1 MPRRTPV
8 RELQKEEPVVSSPLR
23 RSSRISNANSPAPTK
38 VIARR
43 NSASEVSTPAAKV
56 TRGRRS
62 SLSQPSESSDDGP
75 ADNKKVLSTIKTRR
89 GSLSSNNED
98 DAQKETIEKL
108 KTRSSSAPKE
118 QPQEVKKN
126 SRLRKSISEDAE
138 GKDNEPIKKATR
150 SRTSSLT
157 KKSDVNG
164 TESNLK
170 NVDSRNVVLASTPVK
185 KSPSSDSVNVTL
197 ESIEEDNKEN
207 DSPTA
212 TDSKVH
218 SIKKK
223 KSEIPKIDFDLSI
236 INEASLTEEETS
248 PQKKSNSISENQI
261 DNQEELQ
268 IKQAPEENNV
278 PTALQVESAE
288 TATKDVEESPKVASI
303 VASSKNKVDIG
314 KSVDNL
320 QESDPETQKVG
331 ISTVKNA
338 DGDASELG
346 TSENSFRLQLSS
358 SVVESDGKNDDI
370 NNFSNK
376 EIMSPGEKSL
386 VQKDDCEPMDVDVDP
401 IEVQEKLEVAKK
413 VTDEVAEGLRE
424 EIQFKTTLT
433 PEQNKEDTSADK
445 ITDEVEK
452 AGENLESE
460 STEFNVENKERNNK
474 HDISVDEQISQVEPA
489 EGTEENKTTELGGD
503 NMSRS
508 EEKKAGE
515 TLLSPTKDLIK
526 SPKKAEETLLS
537 PTKNLM
543 KSPKKAGETLV
554 SPTKN
559 LIKSP
564 SKVDENKSLIRET
577 KTPRQKDMPQL
588 SSEGATAS
596 LDFSDK
602 DDFQI
607 DSPSND
613 ITLSLEP
620 DEVPPSNKTEE
631 LAKEIS
637 STTKTDNGKMK
648 HKLEDVA
655 EPKSLPDHSEP
666 TSNRDEASLSEKM
679 SVEENNPS
687 GTSEIQEDLVE
698 KVNRPDVLQETQLEN
713 VEEKQGTQKS
723 TDEQNVLKVE
733 ESSKVIDKTDVCDTI
748 ELSSALETSETEVS
762 ITTGVTGQ
770 NTPRNHNKPRLLVAS
785 SGIKNTNGH
794 EDNEIEIDVEIS
806 DCDEASDEKHEGS
819 KQDIEINLCD
829 TDSDKEEFV
838 VAEGDVSYN
847 SPVKKVRTKMHSMSD
862 DEILATNK
870 NTSKKTNTF
879 DRSIDSKYSLIM
891 LKDQVKEE
899 NSDSDSDEV
908 VIELSD
914 SERDSEVFTSNN
926 DANVIKNVNTEVES
940 DSQDNVNN
948 RSIDTSIAD
957 PENETVDEK
966 SIGQQKLRRRS
977 QNKSI
982 VLTETIKAG
991 EDEKRLSGQIHKVVD
1006 LFCAGITNKS
1016 DVSINVSLEYTG
1028 QLSDTETD
1036 NAERTES
1043 VEISLSA
1050 DVLDKEAEPQRGS
1063 KRRKICH
1070 DASYTLELS
1079 QQSED
1084 GENAEQSPQNIQ
1096 KKSPKGS
1103 VPVAKEKNSPC
1114 KKRKSL
1120 VSMESDDVSQESPRK
1135 KENSPNKKRKNQ
1147 SEDEKNSVE
1156 EQVEQSDDQ
1165 ETDNDVNLS
1174 SVGDCSVTLERIFSS
1189 SFDDYDEN
1197 DITWKPDDEENSSC
1211 SEIST
1216 DDACEES
1223 DVEEETPDH
1232 VVVTTKMNKKTSF
1245 SLDSSDSDEGRK
1257 KKVSPKKQVSPKK
1270 NQKHKVEEEIPD
1282 DVVTATKG
1290 NKNTEIALN
1299 SCDNDE
1305 VMKKKVRRKKNRK
1318 HKLFHSSRHNI
1329 EEDFGSEES
1338 TESAQI
1344 KQKTDSKNESS
1355 HQKKEVKPDESQKK
1369 SLNKKKQKQ
1378 NFFSESDSIENMLPE
1393 ISETRKDTIEKKKN
1407 RKRKHSKLALLDEE
1421 SDEMIVSKYLQKKV
1435 ATNENVKSL
1444 SLKPSTKM
1452 SSGWCVKKMT

>member
-138 GKDNEPIKKATR
+138 GKDNEPVKKATR

-261 DNQEELQ
+261 DNKEELQ

-278 PTALQVESAE
+278 PSALQVESAE
-288 TATKDVEESPKVASI
+288 TATKDVEESAKVASN
-303 VASSKNKVDIG
+303 VASSKNKIDLE
-314 KSVDNL
+314 KSLDNL
-320 QESDPETQKVG
+320 QESDSETQKVG

-358 SVVESDGKNDDI
+358 SVVESDD
-370 NNFSNK
+370 
-376 EIMSPGEKSL
+376 EKSL

-424 EIQFKTTLT
+424 EIQLKTTLT
-433 PEQNKEDTSADK
+433 PEQNKEDTYADK

-452 AGENLESE
+452 AGENLENE

-489 EGTEENKTTELGGD
+489 EGTEENKTTELGCD

-508 EEKKAGE
+508 EETKAGE

-526 SPKKAEETLLS
+526 SPKKAGETLLS

-637 STTKTDNGKMK
+637 STTKTDNDKMK

-655 EPKSLPDHSEP
+655 EPKSLSDHSEP

-679 SVEENNPS
+679 LVEENNPS

-748 ELSSALETSETEVS
+748 ELSSVLEISETELS

-785 SGIKNTNGH
+785 SGSKNTNGH

-847 SPVKKVRTKMHSMSD
+847 SPVKRVRTKMHSMSD

-891 LKDQVKEE
+891 LKDQLKEE

-914 SERDSEVFTSNN
+914 SERDGEVFTSNN
-926 DANVIKNVNTEVES
+926 DANVIKNVNSEVES

-948 RSIDTSIAD
+948 RSIDRSIAD

-966 SIGQQKLRRRS
+966 SIGQQKLKRRS

-1016 DVSINVSLEYTG
+1016 DVSINVSLEYIG

-1079 QQSED
+1079 QQSEE

-1103 VPVAKEKNSPC
+1103 LPVAKEKNSPC

-1147 SEDEKNSVE
+1147 SEDEENSVEE

-1232 VVVTTKMNKKTSF
+1232 VVVTTKMNKSF
-1245 SLDSSDSDEGRK
+1245 ALDSSDSDEVRK
-1257 KKVSPKKQVSPKK
+1257 KKVSPKK
-1270 NQKHKVEEEIPD
+1270 NQKHKVEEEEIPD

-1290 NKNTEIALN
+1290 NKNTEVALN

-1329 EEDFGSEES
+1329 EEAFGAEES
-1338 TESAQI
+1338 TENAQI

-1355 HQKKEVKPDESQKK
+1355 HLKKEVKPDESQKK
-1369 SLNKKKQKQ
+1369 SLNKKQKQ

-1407 RKRKHSKLALLDEE
+1407 RKRKHSKLVLLDEE
-1421 SDEMIVSKYLQKKV
+1421 SDEMIVSKYLKKKV

-1452 SSGWCVKKMT
+1452 SSGWSVKKMT